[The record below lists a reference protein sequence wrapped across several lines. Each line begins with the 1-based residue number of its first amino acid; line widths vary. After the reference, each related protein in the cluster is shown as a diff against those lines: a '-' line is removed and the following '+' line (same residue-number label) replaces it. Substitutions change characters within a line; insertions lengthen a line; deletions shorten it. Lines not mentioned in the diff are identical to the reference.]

1 MIKCLTIREAPDL
14 LWPRLERNRRAA
26 RPLVITKHGFDLWLK
41 MLFRASKPLVER
53 LFSGLRE
60 ENKDTMSKDLAVL
73 LQGWDY
79 NPNEVTVRRVVGD
92 DGREKIQMRLDL
104 GVLQMEISGRPDGKH
119 PYGFE
124 SLLEYQLAQKE
135 SAASAAAD
143 WSEWTLDSEACS
155 DLKQEA
161 MQYYYRYLSLFHL
174 GDYHEVIRDTS
185 RNIAVFDL
193 IRDYAEDEADR
204 MSLEQFRPYVLM
216 MNARAR
222 ACLALE
228 NKRYDRA
235 LEIIEEGIE
244 SIRDFFRDVEREDLA
259 ESCREIQFLEEWR
272 GRIEDNRPL
281 TAADRIRRE
290 LSIAVASEDYERA
303 AELRDQLRAI
313 VA

>member
-1 MIKCLTIREAPDL
+1 
-14 LWPRLERNRRAA
+14 
-26 RPLVITKHGFDLWLK
+26 
-41 MLFRASKPLVER
+41 
-53 LFSGLRE
+53 
-60 ENKDTMSKDLAVL
+60 MSKDLAVL

-79 NPNEVTVRRVVGD
+79 NPNEVTVRRIVGA

-104 GVLQMEISGRPDGKH
+104 GVLQMEISGRPDGKR
-119 PYGFE
+119 PYGFD

-135 SAASAAAD
+135 SADSGSSQ
-143 WSEWTLDSEACS
+143 WSEWTLDSEACA

-185 RNIAVFDL
+185 RNITVFDL

-204 MSLEQFRPYVLM
+204 LSLEQFRPYVLM

-228 NKRYDRA
+228 DKRYDRA
-235 LEIIEEGIE
+235 MEIIEDGIE

-272 GRIEDNRPL
+272 ERIENNRPL